1 VEEELE
7 ATLQRA
13 DAALYEAKRTGG
25 NRVVACAAALLDG
38 DKRLVPIGHEKVRG
52 IDAEISIFEYRLA
65 GEACSGTA

>member
-1 VEEELE
+1 M
-7 ATLQRA
+7 Q
-13 DAALYEAKRTGG
+13 AAAAH
-25 NRVVACAAALLDG
+25 NVACAISGDVAAALLDG